1 MEKKHSKSN
10 GAKAKF
16 TEEAE
21 AKFAKVI
28 MDADDNRS
36 DTFYVAVA
44 VLVASCA
51 WIVKPT
57 EAKTVLQIIYLGQ
70 FDSISYFQAWS
81 FLSKIVGITVS

>member
-10 GAKAKF
+10 GAKAKAKF

-36 DTFYVAVA
+36 DTFYVAVV
-44 VLVASCA
+44 VLVASCV

-57 EAKTVLQIIYLGQ
+57 ESKTVLQIVYLGQ
-70 FDSISYFQAWS
+70 FNRDSAA
-81 FLSKIVGITVS
+81 